1 MLKKRKRPDA
11 EIPTSS
17 MADVSFLL
25 LLFFLV
31 TTTIDVDTGIGLVLP
46 PAIEE
51 TQTVKIKQENLLKVL
66 VNAAGEVLLDD
77 ELTSVS
83 QINTIVAN
91 KIRQNDKLIVSV
103 KTDRN
108 TPYKVYIETLDQIKM
123 AYSTLREEFS
133 MREYGEQLKSLTREQ
148 LETVREKVPQRI
160 SIAEPE
166 KTTR

>member
-17 MADVSFLL
+17 MADISFLL

-91 KIRQNDKLIVSV
+91 KIRQNDKIIVSV

-108 TPYKVYIETLDQIKM
+108 TPYRVYIETLDQIKM

-133 MREYGEQLKSLTREQ
+133 MEEFGVQLKNLTREQ

-166 KTTR
+166 KTMR